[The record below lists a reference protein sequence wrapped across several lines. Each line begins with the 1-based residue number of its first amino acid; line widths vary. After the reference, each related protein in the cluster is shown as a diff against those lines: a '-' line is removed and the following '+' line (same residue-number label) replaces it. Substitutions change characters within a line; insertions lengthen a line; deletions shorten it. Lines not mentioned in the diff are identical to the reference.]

1 MSTRELE
8 TSIREPAGSSG
19 SSRSSSP
26 LLYNGVSYEDIGANG
41 SGLEMEEVFRLEKQ
55 LRVME
60 KAENAA
66 VQKIRSLE
74 VANVELAARVV
85 TLEANSQKVEQEARA
100 KVEAVQD
107 QWTREKQ
114 ALERE
119 LIQLKQ
125 LGNIEDIQ
133 VGFIGKRNLV
143 QVTYRFVDLWD

>member
-1 MSTRELE
+1 M
-8 TSIREPAGSSG
+8 
-19 SSRSSSP
+19 
-26 LLYNGVSYEDIGANG
+26 
-41 SGLEMEEVFRLEKQ
+41 
-55 LRVME
+55 
-60 KAENAA
+60 
-66 VQKIRSLE
+66 
-74 VANVELAARVV
+74 ELAARVV

-143 QVTYRFVDLWD
+143 LVTYRFVDLWD

>member
-1 MSTRELE
+1 M
-8 TSIREPAGSSG
+8 
-19 SSRSSSP
+19 
-26 LLYNGVSYEDIGANG
+26 
-41 SGLEMEEVFRLEKQ
+41 EKQ

-143 QVTYRFVDLWD
+143 LVTYRFVDLWD